1 LEWGL
6 CFTPFSVIK
15 EYLKNPHK
23 NSPLNSLGHS
33 SPLEKLNFSSK
44 QQNMRQCDVLRFKLS
59 GYLKPVS
66 LLSLYFIE
74 NKGLLIIQPFFQK
87 NI

>member
-1 LEWGL
+1 
-6 CFTPFSVIK
+6 
-15 EYLKNPHK
+15 
-23 NSPLNSLGHS
+23 
-33 SPLEKLNFSSK
+33 
-44 QQNMRQCDVLRFKLS
+44 MRQYDVLRFKLS